1 MKGIVFVEFVQMVEH
16 VFSEELAF
24 EMISNCDLPSGGVY
38 TRVGTYDFSEMQQ
51 MVGELSRLSNMPAND
66 LLHAFG
72 KHLFGI
78 FQKSYPLFFQ
88 SVSHSFELLEQVH
101 DVIHVEV
108 KKLYPDA
115 MLPSF
120 KYGHPDAQ
128 TLVME
133 YASIRRLSP
142 FAMGLIQ
149 GCVEHF
155 DEDIDIRMEEMPDGA
170 AGEEQARFIL
180 TRK

>member
-1 MKGIVFVEFVQMVEH
+1 
-16 VFSEELAF
+16 
-24 EMISNCDLPSGGVY
+24 
-38 TRVGTYDFSEMQQ
+38 
-51 MVGELSRLSNMPAND
+51 
-66 LLHAFG
+66 
-72 KHLFGI
+72 
-78 FQKSYPLFFQ
+78 
-88 SVSHSFELLEQVH
+88 
-101 DVIHVEV
+101 
-108 KKLYPDA
+108 

-120 KYGHPDAQ
+120 KCVHPDAQ

-133 YASIRRLSP
+133 YASIRRLSS